1 MILAAS
7 IETSSEAKAQRV
19 CEGGKHHR
27 ASPAADRLAAARVFE
42 EATQSLARLRLVR
55 GASRRTQR
63 RIARAA
69 AVLLAAAGLLSAGQ
83 AQAGGA
89 PRFGDPNIAV
99 GLVDMGNSPSFV
111 DIDGDGYLDAFIG
124 NRDGNILFLENATD
138 PPKGVFNPFGLTKVT
153 SYASPAFADLD
164 GDGDL
169 DALVGQLSQP
179 PVTLYFENSGNS
191 ASPAFA
197 APIAQ
202 ELFSGING
210 GNPSFADLDADGD
223 LDVFLGANTGETFF
237 FENVGSPTL
246 PGLSPPVARPFGLA
260 DVGSASSP
268 AFFDIDCDGDL
279 DAFIGDASGDT
290 FFHENSGD
298 ASSPASMPTA
308 TSMSSSAAKTAL
320 RYSFETPT
328 SKPHPTRER
337 R

>member
-7 IETSSEAKAQRV
+7 IETSSRGEGTKSMR
-19 CEGGKHHR
+19 GGKHHR

-111 DIDGDGYLDAFIG
+111 DIDGDGDLDAFIG
-124 NRDGNILFLENATD
+124 NRDGNILFLENTTD

-153 SYASPAFADLD
+153 SY
-164 GDGDL
+164 
-169 DALVGQLSQP
+169 
-179 PVTLYFENSGNS
+179 

-246 PGLSPPVARPFGLA
+246 PGLSPAGRP
-260 DVGSASSP
+260 P
-268 AFFDIDCDGDL
+268 
-279 DAFIGDASGDT
+279 
-290 FFHENSGD
+290 
-298 ASSPASMPTA
+298 
-308 TSMSSSAAKTAL
+308 L
-320 RYSFETPT
+320 RP
-328 SKPHPTRER
+328 R
-337 R
+337 RRRFCQQPRLLRHRL